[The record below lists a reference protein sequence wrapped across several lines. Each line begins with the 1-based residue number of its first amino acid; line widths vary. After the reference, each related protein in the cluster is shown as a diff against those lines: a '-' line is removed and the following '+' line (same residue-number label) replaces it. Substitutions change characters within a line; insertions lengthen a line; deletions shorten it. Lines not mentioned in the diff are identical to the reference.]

1 MTMATITMAMAT
13 DMDTDTMTIMVAA
26 MLTWSVSL
34 VTSATGQEKR
44 GIITV
49 TLNDYNV
56 TVLCCVHV

>member
-1 MTMATITMAMAT
+1 MATITMAMAT
-13 DMDTDTMTIMVAA
+13 DTDTMTIMVAA